1 MKKLTTNQKQ
11 IIEQI
16 TLEFQRINQESVP
29 NKKYNLLDVAPLL
42 EQNRLKAE
50 FINEAK
56 ADNERWDKIANDEAR
71 RIIGLLQEDLDLYSV
86 QKYDH
91 SNGHYDLPI
100 VLIRNSE
107 SGSTHPD
114 SCVTFD
120 VCVSKEYKS
129 LGRENVSEPFGIGL
143 YYKFCSK
150 RFDTIEELLRDEQF
164 QRQLKD
170 KVIRY

>member
-50 FINEAK
+50 FINDAK
-56 ADNERWDKIANDEAR
+56 ADNERWDKIANDEAK
-71 RIIGLLQEDLDLYSV
+71 RIVDLLQKDLSMYSV

-91 SNGHYDLPI
+91 SNGHFDLPI
-100 VLIRNSE
+100 VLIRNNE
-107 SGSTHPD
+107 KGSTHHED
-114 SCVTFD
+114 CVIFN
-120 VCVSKEYKS
+120 VCVKEEYKS
-129 LGRENVSEPFGIGL
+129 FEDIRESFGIGL
-143 YYKFCSK
+143 YYKF
-150 RFDTIEELLRDEQF
+150 RGQLFNTIEELLGDETF
-164 QRQLKD
+164 KRQLKD
-170 KVIRY
+170 KVIY